1 VASELCQS
9 CGVEVVEAEGDC
21 PDCGRPLVPGF
32 IRPSLGEG
40 EEVVEYECDALD
52 AEERVETTDSLTQA
66 AIPYRWE
73 PGFVLAV
80 TAGREAEADALFGEE
95 DELFG
100 EDDGAGDGGEGEQA
114 FAAVGDLY
122 DAADRLF
129 HSPVSAGAKK
139 ELRRA
144 NEIVRTAE
152 APYGFNPVLWRTAG
166 ELATQ
171 LLSLFDEGASDDDV
185 RAGAEAL
192 RDVLQEHV

>member
-1 VASELCQS
+1 LCPS
-9 CGVEVVEAEGDC
+9 CGADVGGVEGDC
-21 PDCGRPLVPGF
+21 PECGRPLVAGF

-40 EEVVEYECDALD
+40 EEVVEYECEALD
-52 AEERVETTDSLTQA
+52 ADERVETTDSLTRA

-80 TAGREAEADALFGEE
+80 TASREAEA

-100 EDDGAGDGGEGEQA
+100 EDDGEGEEA

-129 HSPVSAGAKK
+129 HSPISAGAKK

-144 NEIVRTAE
+144 NEIVSTAE
-152 APYGFNPVLWRTAG
+152 SPYGFNPVLWRTAG

-171 LLSLFDEGASDDDV
+171 LLSLFDAGASDDDV